1 MPQIKYA
8 ERALR
13 ISVQRAVSGLG
24 ARWFRQN
31 VGLAWQGERIV
42 KTGDSVYLE
51 HARPVRAGLCEGSSD
66 LIGWTPVRITPEMVG
81 QTVAVFT
88 AAELKTAKQNLTE
101 EQATFLEAVQKAGG
115 IAGVVRSTADGVALA
130 RKLYRGV

>member
-13 ISVQRAVSGLG
+13 IAVQRAVSPLG

-51 HARPVRAGLCEGSSD
+51 HARPIRAGLCEGSSD

-81 QTVAVFT
+81 QTIAVFT
-88 AAELKTAKQNLTE
+88 AAELKTGKQTVTD
-101 EQATFLEAVQKAGG
+101 EQATFLEAVEKAGG

>member
-1 MPQIKYA
+1 MPQIRYA

-13 ISVQRAVSGLG
+13 NAVLRAVSGLG

-51 HARPVRAGLCEGSSD
+51 HARPIRAGLCEGSSD

-81 QTVAVFT
+81 RTVAVFT
-88 AAELKTAKQNLTE
+88 ACELKTGKLTVTDD
-101 EQATFLEAVQKAGG
+101 QQRFLDAVQAAGG
-115 IAGVVRSTADGVALA
+115 IAGVVRSTADAVTLA
-130 RKLYRGV
+130 VRLHRGV